1 MAQGGGAGIYGDF
14 LFGQMSRM
22 GNTTLETLAGPTISD
37 ITKLAGIFTATRD
50 ELVGSP
56 DAEKARTYLAD
67 LVRFASGQIPFG
79 NLPGIN
85 AALKYGVIYR
95 LQDMIN
101 PGYTARYEKLVQR
114 SQGQGFLVSPTW
126 SPYGR

>member
-1 MAQGGGAGIYGDF
+1 MQRNGLNLPSIIHMIAAMIVLGYVAMQIKAI
-14 LFGQMSRM
+14 
-22 GNTTLETLAGPTISD
+22 
-37 ITKLAGIFTATRD
+37 LAGIFTATRD

-56 DAEKARTYLAD
+56 DAEKARTYLTD

-79 NLPGIN
+79 NIPNIN
-85 AALKYGVIYR
+85 AVLIYSVIYR
-95 LQDMIN
+95 LQDIIN